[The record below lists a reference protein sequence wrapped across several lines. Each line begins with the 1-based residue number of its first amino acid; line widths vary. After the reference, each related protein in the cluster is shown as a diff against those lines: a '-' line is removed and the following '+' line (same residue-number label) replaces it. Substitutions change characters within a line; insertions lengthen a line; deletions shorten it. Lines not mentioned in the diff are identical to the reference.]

1 MNKVSD
7 IQLHQNSVISLHI
20 QLHNQLRQLIISGR
34 WPGGSRI
41 PSENEI
47 THYFKISRST
57 VRLALQQTELE
68 GLIERLPGKGTFV
81 ANLIR
86 TESQSRLIAFVTS
99 DFDAENHFL
108 MLNGAE
114 REAKARGYQVIF
126 STSQSQ
132 DDEFAILQRIQAE
145 NIAGLLIWSN
155 ANDSHPD
162 PQNALRYQQ
171 VNIPVVLMDR
181 KIHGLECDFVTSDNY
196 GGARALMQ
204 HLVEI
209 GHQHIVFLS
218 HHEIQLLPVMER
230 FRAYCDVLK
239 EANLMACDPWL
250 IGVPGNEIG
259 ASHAL
264 QASLDSKS
272 RELQQ
277 IKDHV
282 LNTLPR
288 PTAIFALNDYI
299 AVLAMRAMKLL
310 NLSIPDTISI
320 AGFDDIDLAMHLDV
334 PLTTVAQDP
343 FTIGKRAAQFLFDR
357 LEGYSGHSHSEI
369 IPTQLRI
376 RSSTS
381 VPVHV

>member
-7 IQLHQNSVISLHI
+7 IQLYQNSVISLHI

-34 WPGGSRI
+34 WPGGTRI

-47 THYFKISRST
+47 THQFTISRST

-81 ANLIR
+81 SNVPR

-99 DFDAENHFL
+99 DFDAENHLL

-114 REAKARGYQVIF
+114 REAKARGYQIIF
-126 STSQSQ
+126 STSQNQ
-132 DDEFAILQRIQAE
+132 EEELAILQRIKAD

-155 ANDSHPD
+155 AKASQPS
-162 PQNALRYQQ
+162 PQNVIRYQQ
-171 VNIPVVLMDR
+171 VNVPVVLMDR
-181 KIHGLECDFVTSDNY
+181 KIHGLDCDFVTSDNY
-196 GGARALMQ
+196 GGARAVMQ

-218 HHEIQLLPVMER
+218 HHEMQLLPVVER
-230 FRAYCDVLK
+230 YRAYCDVLG
-239 EANLMACDPWL
+239 ESGLATSNPWM
-250 IGVPGNEIG
+250 IGIPGDEIG
-259 ASHAL
+259 ASHAR
-264 QASLDSKS
+264 QASLDPKS
-272 RELQQ
+272 IELQQ
-277 IKDHV
+277 IRDYV
-282 LNTLPR
+282 LSAQPR

-310 NLSIPDTISI
+310 NLAIPDAMSI
-320 AGFDDIDLAMHLDV
+320 AGFDDTDLAMHLDV

-343 FTIGKRAAQFLFDR
+343 FTMGKRSAQFLIDR
-357 LEGYSGHSHSEI
+357 LEGYSGDIHSEI

-381 VPVHV
+381 VPIHV

>member
-34 WPGGSRI
+34 WPGGTRI

-47 THYFKISRST
+47 THHFKISRST

-68 GLIERLPGKGTFV
+68 SLIERLPGKGTFV
-81 ANLIR
+81 ANLTR

-99 DFDAENHFL
+99 DFDAENNLL

-114 REAKARGYQVIF
+114 REAKTRGYQIIF
-126 STSQSQ
+126 STSQNH
-132 DDEFAILQRIQAE
+132 EEELAILQRME
-145 NIAGLLIWSN
+145 VDNIAGLLMWPHAKASQP
-155 ANDSHPD
+155 S
-162 PQNALRYQQ
+162 PQNAVRYQQ
-171 VNIPVVLMDR
+171 VKKPIVLMDR
-181 KIHGLECDFVTSDNY
+181 QIHGLDCDFVTSDNY

-218 HHEIQLLPVMER
+218 HHEMQLLPVMER
-230 FRAYCDVLK
+230 HRAYCDVLE
-239 EANLMACDPWL
+239 EAGLVASAPWT
-250 IGVPGNEIG
+250 IGTPGDEIG
-259 ASHAL
+259 ASHAR
-264 QASLDSKS
+264 QASLDPKS
-272 RELQQ
+272 IELQQ
-277 IKDHV
+277 IKDYV
-282 LNTLPR
+282 LNAQPR

-299 AVLAMRAMKLL
+299 AVLAIRAMKLL
-310 NLSIPDTISI
+310 NLIIPHAVSI
-320 AGFDDIDLAMHLDV
+320 AGFDDTDLAMHLDV

-343 FTIGKRAAQFLFDR
+343 FTLGKRAAQLLIDR
-357 LEGYSGHSHSEI
+357 LEGYSGDIHTEI

-381 VPVHV
+381 VPIQV